1 MTNTKI
7 VLQKKEKEYLIYF
20 ILIYIFLYNTSNFY
34 GLPKIHK
41 FKLIQNAMKEQ
52 QKENLHIL
60 EPSDLKLRPVLAGP
74 ICPTGPL
81 SNLVGILLK
90 PFLLLVKSYVE
101 GNHSYQ
107 NVQEKIP

>member
-7 VLQKKEKEYLIYF
+7 VLQKKEKEYLIS
-20 ILIYIFLYNTSNFY
+20 FLYNTSNFY

-41 FKLIQNAMKEQ
+41 SKLIQNAMKEQ
-52 QKENLHIL
+52 QKEYLHIL
-60 EPSDLKLRPVLAGP
+60 EPSDLKLRPIVAGP

>member
-7 VLQKKEKEYLIYF
+7 VLQKKEKEHLIS
-20 ILIYIFLYNTSNFY
+20 FLYNSSNFY
-34 GLPKIHK
+34 GLPKIPK
-41 FKLIQNAMKEQ
+41 SKLIQNAMKEQ
-52 QKENLHIL
+52 QYLHII
-60 EPSDLKLRPVLAGP
+60 EPSDLKLRPVVAGP
-74 ICPTGPL
+74 IWPTGPL